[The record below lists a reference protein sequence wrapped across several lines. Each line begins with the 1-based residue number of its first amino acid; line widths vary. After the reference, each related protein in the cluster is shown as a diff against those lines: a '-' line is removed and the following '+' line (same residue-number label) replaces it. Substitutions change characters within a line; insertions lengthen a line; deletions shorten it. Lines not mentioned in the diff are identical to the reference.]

1 MFVLSNLILLAI
13 LGVSVLMTIAIYNRL
28 VGLSVSRKN
37 AFSNIDVQLKL
48 RHDLVP
54 NLIETVRGYAAH
66 EKGTFE
72 EVTKARSRAMG
83 ANGDGKDRAQA
94 ESALN
99 QSLMKLM
106 MVTENYPEL
115 KADMRFQQL
124 QDELTD
130 IENKI
135 AATRRFFNGSTAE
148 FNAYLGQFPAVF
160 IGQLFGFKEQNFLE
174 FEAAERKAM
183 SVAPTVSFS

>member
-1 MFVLSNLILLAI
+1 MTNLILLGV
-13 LGVSVLMTIAIYNRL
+13 LGFVVFITIMSYNRL
-28 VGLSVSRKN
+28 VSLSVSRKN

-48 RHDLVP
+48 RHDLLP
-54 NLIETVRGYAAH
+54 NLIETVRGYAKH
-66 EKGTFE
+66 EQTVFE

-83 ANGDGKDRAQA
+83 ANGDGQDRAQA
-94 ESALN
+94 EAALN

-135 AATRRFFNGSTAE
+135 AATRRYFNGSTAE
-148 FNAYLGQFPAVF
+148 MNAYLGQFPAVVVA
-160 IGQLFGFKEQNFLE
+160 QLFGFKEQNFLE
-174 FEAAERKAM
+174 FDEAERKAM
-183 SVAPTVSFS
+183 AVAPKVSFS